1 VLVEVVGQTVQ
12 IARAET
18 VLIARQEVLTVIV
31 RSVVTALIVQ
41 IVRVVV
47 LVTDLVAHYDQHLLD
62 GRGDYLLRKGELD
75 DRCARRLIVE
85 AHDLMKIQNRRVAWH
100 IDTIA
105 KKTQLDV

>member
-1 VLVEVVGQTVQ
+1 MDDRGQSFLPGDQ
-12 IARAET
+12 NCLGADDP
-18 VLIARQEVLTVIV
+18 
-31 RSVVTALIVQ
+31 
-41 IVRVVV
+41 
-47 LVTDLVAHYDQHLLD
+47 TDLAAHYDQHLLD

-105 KKTQLDV
+105 ENTQQDV